1 MKRKTGRLNNLAIAK
16 AWKAKVKSS
25 RPLLF
30 ALNSGLLLV
39 LSFEPIPPGPGSTK
53 YSVSTKKSQN
63 NQQSV
68 LLSNNLTY
76 PADYLKTATIDSH
89 PDWTNNI
96 KNGKRLLSKKH
107 IFNCKTILI
116 KLWTKVKQN
125 KILWDEVKEHIR
137 TNPEL
142 QSKELNKQ
150 RSHKWHFFSSIKLR
164 QSTKPMILH
173 VQKWITIW
181 KRRELLKITF
191 WP

>member
-1 MKRKTGRLNNLAIAK
+1 MKRKTRRLNNLAI
-16 AWKAKVKSS
+16 AKVKSS

-30 ALNSGLLLV
+30 ALISGLLLV

-89 PDWTNNI
+89 PDWTNI

-107 IFNCKTILI
+107 NFNCKTILI

-137 TNPEL
+137 TNSEL

-150 RSHKWHFFSSIKLR
+150 RSHK
-164 QSTKPMILH
+164 
-173 VQKWITIW
+173 
-181 KRRELLKITF
+181 
-191 WP
+191 